1 MAFPAPEGSDALN
14 LSQDN
19 TIVWCSTIRK
29 NVQPLME
36 WMQPVVLEKEF
47 LYKDNPYNNETFGNF
62 GLKGISCKEQKAWN
76 ERWIASVT
84 KFQLTLHACSVLQC
98 KKLKRN
104 KVFRRYFTNKILP
117 F

>member
-62 GLKGISCKEQKAWN
+62 GLKGISCTEQKAWN
-76 ERWIASVT
+76 ERWIVSVT
-84 KFQLTLHACSVLQC
+84 KFQLTPSCMQC
-98 KKLKRN
+98 FTMQEIEKKQG
-104 KVFRRYFTNKILP
+104 F
-117 F
+117 